1 MFSNDI
7 EKDTVITKLVP
18 LTFSTEAAREAGSRG
33 IDWERTVDIGDGGE
47 IPETYH
53 AVAADGSVIQLI
65 DATGRYS
72 MMVDGLDQNETFGVW
87 GTFGMWGKVGPKS
100 RLLIAEDGL
109 KSLYIESSDE
119 SCSGD
124 GAFIAI
130 RELASKADG
139 SLVATAII
147 DSSVR
152 SMETANAAYEEEYD
166 DLRYGGEAAYRGAI
180 GTEGEAEARKEYLD
194 SYRRYAIAA
203 AKLESA
209 RAALLETVVSQ
220 GGELIGIG

>member
-18 LTFSTEAAREAGSRG
+18 LTFSPEAAREAGSRG

-72 MMVDGLDQNETFGVW
+72 MRVDGLDPNETFGVW
-87 GTFGMWGKVGPKS
+87 GTFGIWGQVGSKS
-100 RLLIAEDGL
+100 RLLIAEEGF
-109 KSLYIESSDE
+109 KSLYIESSSE

-130 RELASKADG
+130 REPASNADG

-152 SMETANAAYEEEYD
+152 SMETANAAYG
-166 DLRYGGEAAYRGAI
+166 RHISPHTAGMRSPRPSSNPRGQLSS
-180 GTEGEAEARKEYLD
+180 RP
-194 SYRRYAIAA
+194 SCRRAGSSS
-203 AKLESA
+203 KSD
-209 RAALLETVVSQ
+209 RAARH
-220 GGELIGIG
+220 GHRFA

>member
-1 MFSNDI
+1 M
-7 EKDTVITKLVP
+7 
-18 LTFSTEAAREAGSRG
+18 R
-33 IDWERTVDIGDGGE
+33 
-47 IPETYH
+47 
-53 AVAADGSVIQLI
+53 
-65 DATGRYS
+65 
-72 MMVDGLDQNETFGVW
+72 VDGLDPDETFGVF
-87 GTFGMWGKVGPKS
+87 GTFGIWGQVGSKS

-109 KSLYIESSDE
+109 KSLYIESRNA
-119 SCSGD
+119 SCDGD

-130 RELASKADG
+130 REPASKADG

-152 SMETANAAYEEEYD
+152 SMETANAAYEEAYD
-166 DLRYGGEAAYRGAI
+166 DLRYGSEAAYRGAI
-180 GTEGEAEARKEYLD
+180 GMEGEAEARKAYLS

-220 GGELIGIG
+220 GGELIKI

>member
-72 MMVDGLDQNETFGVW
+72 MRVDGLDPDETFGVW
-87 GTFGMWGKVGPKS
+87 GTFGPKS

-109 KSLYIESSDE
+109 KSLYIESLDA

-130 RELASKADG
+130 REPASKADG

-147 DSSVR
+147 DSTVR
-152 SMETANAAYEEEYD
+152 SMETVNAAYEEAYD
-166 DLRYGGEAAYRGAI
+166 DLRYGSEAAYRGAI
-180 GTEGEAEARKEYLD
+180 GTEGEAEARKAYLA
-194 SYRRYAIAA
+194 SYRKYAIAA

-220 GGELIGIG
+220 GGELIEVG